1 MNNNLVTNIRQLLQ
15 YGAQQLAA
23 CSSTARLDSEV
34 LLTHILQV
42 DRTFLIVH
50 AEQSVDAEQIERFT
64 QLVQRR
70 LLGEPI
76 AYLLGRKEFWS
87 LDLTVNANVLI
98 PRPETEHLVE
108 TVLALPLPEHCQVLE
123 LGTGSGAI
131 AIALATERPHWSI
144 TAVDISGAALEVAQ
158 LNGKRHHIDNITWL
172 QSDWYRDLIPRQF
185 NLIVSNPP
193 YIATDELHLVQ
204 QSLIFE
210 PQQLALMAGTD
221 GMRAFTTI
229 IQQAAHWLP
238 PGGYLCLEHGY
249 RQAESV
255 TQCMA
260 ANHFHSINT
269 VKDLA
274 NHPRITYG
282 CYNQLKVGT
291 D

>member
-1 MNNNLVTNIRQLLQ
+1 MNNDIVTNIRQLLQ
-15 YGAQQLAA
+15 YGTRQLASS
-23 CSSTARLDSEV
+23 SSTARLDSEV

-42 DRTFLIVH
+42 NRTFLIVQ
-50 AEQSVDAEQIERFT
+50 AEQSVDTEQVKRFT
-64 QLVQRR
+64 QLLQRR

-76 AYLLGRKEFWS
+76 AYLVGHKEFWS

-108 TVLALPLPEHCQVLE
+108 TVLTLALPEHCQVLE

-131 AIALATERPHWSI
+131 AIALATERPHWAI

-158 LNGKRHHIDNITWL
+158 INGKHHHIDNITWQ
-172 QSDWYRDLIPRQF
+172 QSDWYRDLTHRQF
-185 NLIVSNPP
+185 SLIVSNPP
-193 YIATDELHLVQ
+193 YIATDDLHLVRQ
-204 QSLIFE
+204 DLRFE
-210 PQQLALMAGTD
+210 PQQLALMAGID
-221 GMRAFTTI
+221 GMRAFTAI
-229 IQQAAHWLP
+229 IQQAPHWLTP
-238 PGGYLCLEHGY
+238 AGYLCLEHGY

-260 ANHFHSINT
+260 ANHFYSINT
-269 VKDLA
+269 IRDLA

-282 CYNQLKVGT
+282 CYNQLKGGV